1 MIPSVQMMLAQ
12 YQHMQ
17 QLQMA
22 HNAQTQY
29 AELLQVR

>member
-29 AELLQVR
+29 AELLQVH